1 MKTLALA
8 VLALS
13 LYCWALDRGLDD
25 ALETHTKLHTDRIA
39 QIEQATK

>member
-8 VLALS
+8 TLALS
-13 LYCWALDRGLDD
+13 IYCWALDHSLDD
-25 ALETHTKLHTDRIA
+25 ALETHTKLHTNRIA